1 MACCLI
7 CGPELW
13 SYSHSDNAA
22 HRACVAIA
30 APVDLVAL
38 AEALLAFEPP
48 LRVADALPATGDT
61 VVRQCDARRRDN
73 N

>member
-1 MACCLI
+1 MAI
-7 CGPELW
+7 
-13 SYSHSDNAA
+13 D
-22 HRACVAIA
+22 

-38 AEALLAFEPP
+38 DGALLAFEPP

-61 VVRQCDARRRDN
+61 AVRRCDARRRDN

>member
-7 CGPELW
+7 CGPGLW

-22 HRACVAIA
+22 HRACVATET
-30 APVDLVAL
+30 PVDL

-61 VVRQCDARRRDN
+61 VVRRCDARRRDN